1 MDHLFR
7 HEYGRLVA
15 ILTRQLGSARLP
27 LVEDV
32 AQDALLRAA
41 QVWPYRGLPP
51 NPTAWLLT
59 TARNRARDIC
69 RRDQRWQKSEPAI
82 THLIESTAAQAED
95 SPAAT
100 FENEIRDAELRMMF
114 VCCHPGLSS
123 DSRLALFLKT
133 LAGFGEQEIA
143 SAFLT
148 TRPTIT
154 KRLIRARKFLR
165 EENVSTDLPSDA
177 ELAERL
183 HTVLHALY
191 LLFNEGFKASTG
203 DRIIREELCREADRL
218 LAALGTWSPAAIPQ
232 TCALAA
238 LFAFHRARLPA
249 RLDDAG
255 DPVILAE
262 QDRRQWDRAQLRRGM
277 KLLSAS
283 AQVDQLSRYHIEAG
297 IAACHSLAKS
307 YAATDWSHIAKL
319 YGQLETV
326 APSPA
331 VSINRAIAIARADGA
346 NAGLAH
352 LTDHVDAKAVES
364 YHLFHAARA
373 DMLSELNDPS
383 ALSVYQRAL
392 DLAPLA
398 AERRTLRR
406 RMADLAEN

>member
-15 ILTRQLGSARLP
+15 VLTRQLGSARLP

-32 AQDALLRAA
+32 VQDALLRAA

-69 RRDQRWQKSEPAI
+69 RRDQRWQNSEPAI
-82 THLIESTAAQAED
+82 THLIESTAAKAQD

-123 DSRLALFLKT
+123 DAQLALILKT

-143 SAFLT
+143 TAFLT
-148 TRPTIT
+148 TRPVIA
-154 KRLIRARKFLR
+154 KRLVRARKFLR
-165 EENVSTDLPSDA
+165 EENISTDLPPA
-177 ELAERL
+177 TELEDRL
-183 HTVLHALY
+183 HTVWHALY

-203 DRIIREELCREADRL
+203 ERIIREELCREADRL
-218 LAALGTWSPAAIPQ
+218 LSALGTWPPAAIPPSF
-232 TCALAA
+232 ALAA

-249 RLDDAG
+249 RLDDDG
-255 DPVILAE
+255 DPVILAD
-262 QDRRQWDRAQLRRGM
+262 QDRRQWDQSQLRRGM

-283 AQVDQLSRYHIEAG
+283 ARGDQLSRYHIEAG
-297 IAACHSLAKS
+297 IAACHSLAPT
-307 YAATDWSHIAKL
+307 YPVTDWSHIAKL

-331 VSINRAIAIARADGA
+331 VSINRAIALARADGPA
-346 NAGLAH
+346 AGLAH
-352 LTDHVDAKAVES
+352 LNDHVDAAAVDN

-392 DLAPLA
+392 DLAPLE

-406 RMADLAEN
+406 RMEDLEKS

>member
-32 AQDALLRAA
+32 VQDALLRAA

-123 DSRLALFLKT
+123 DSRLALILKT

-154 KRLIRARKFLR
+154 KRLVRTRKFLG
-165 EENVSTDLPSDA
+165 EENVSTDLPADA

-183 HTVLHALY
+183 QTVLHALY
-191 LLFNEGFKASTG
+191 LLFNEGF
-203 DRIIREELCREADRL
+203 
-218 LAALGTWSPAAIPQ
+218 
-232 TCALAA
+232 
-238 LFAFHRARLPA
+238 
-249 RLDDAG
+249 
-255 DPVILAE
+255 
-262 QDRRQWDRAQLRRGM
+262 
-277 KLLSAS
+277 
-283 AQVDQLSRYHIEAG
+283 
-297 IAACHSLAKS
+297 
-307 YAATDWSHIAKL
+307 
-319 YGQLETV
+319 
-326 APSPA
+326 
-331 VSINRAIAIARADGA
+331 
-346 NAGLAH
+346 
-352 LTDHVDAKAVES
+352 
-364 YHLFHAARA
+364 
-373 DMLSELNDPS
+373 
-383 ALSVYQRAL
+383 
-392 DLAPLA
+392 
-398 AERRTLRR
+398 
-406 RMADLAEN
+406 